1 MSIFKSFEDFLNE
14 NYNLNER
21 RVVLKRRYTENYPA
35 VTAGKSARV
44 RNKMIESIADG
55 KLTQEEFDAI
65 LKEMTTDSKRW
76 MQRNAKY
83 FNVSEDGITLS
94 KFGTRIKNSL
104 RINESESILEST
116 RSYVGRIDKDGTI
129 HAVYVHS
136 DGYPEWVGKVLQN
149 HYQDEKKIDKLLSL
163 GKSGISSLES
173 EISGAPGHSF
183 NRPVK
188 DQTVFYGRDRGQNGD
203 MTISANNYDRF
214 YQDAFNA
221 ADYVYLWDEDNKK
234 WVYTDRKN
242 KKNLK
247 NL

>member
-1 MSIFKSFEDFLNE
+1 MAVFKSFEDFLNE
-14 NYNLNER
+14 SK
-21 RVVLKRRYTENYPA
+21 VVLKRRYTENYPA
-35 VTAGKSARV
+35 LTAGKSARI

-94 KFGTRIKNSL
+94 KFGARIKKSFE
-104 RINESESILEST
+104 INESEVVLEST
-116 RSYVGRIDKDGTI
+116 RAYVGRIDKDGMVK
-129 HAVYVHS
+129 AVYLHS
-136 DGYPEWVGKVLQN
+136 DGYPQWTGKILQT
-149 HYQDEKKIDKLLSL
+149 HYQDGKKIDSLLKL
-163 GKSGISSLES
+163 GTSGISVLEP
-173 EISGAPGHSF
+173 EISGASGHSF

-188 DQTVFYGRDRGQNGD
+188 GQTIFYGRDRGENND
-203 MTISANNYDRF
+203 MTVRANNYDRF
-214 YQDAFNA
+214 YQNAFNV
-221 ADYVYLWDEDNKK
+221 ADYVYLWDEDTKK
-234 WVYTDRKN
+234 WLYTDHKN